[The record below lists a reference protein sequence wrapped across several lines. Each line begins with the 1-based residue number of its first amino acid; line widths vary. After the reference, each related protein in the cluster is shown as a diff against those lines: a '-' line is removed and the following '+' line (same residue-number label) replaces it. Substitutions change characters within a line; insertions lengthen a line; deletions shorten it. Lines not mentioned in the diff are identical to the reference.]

1 MNAQIRAI
9 VSRALKEDMPQGDIT
24 VEALFADQ
32 RAGARLIAKEQGIVS
47 GLEVAREV
55 FFQIDPNTVFETSLK
70 DGVAVSRGDVIASV
84 SGLAA
89 SLLKAER
96 VALNFL
102 QRMSGIATTTRRYQD
117 ACAGT
122 KASIHDT
129 RKTTPGLRVL
139 DKQAVRDGG
148 GKNHRLNLST
158 MAMLKDNH
166 LAVSRS
172 IKDAVDKVRS
182 RVGEDILIEVE
193 VETVKAF
200 LEAWRTDCD
209 IIMLDNMPVDFMAEC
224 VRVNRGKKVL
234 EASGNMTLDRI
245 PEVAATGV
253 DMISVGALTHS
264 VKALDIS
271 MRFLQILPGTVAK

>member
-1 MNAQIRAI
+1 MNAQIKAI
-9 VSRALKEDMPQGDIT
+9 VARALKEDLPQGDIT
-24 VEALFADQ
+24 VDALFSTETAD
-32 RAGARLIAKEQGIVS
+32 ARLIAKEDGIVS

-55 FFQIDPNTVFETSLK
+55 FAQIDPNTRFETAFA
-70 DGVAVSRGDVIASV
+70 DGQAVRRGDVIASV
-84 SGLAA
+84 SGLAC

-139 DKQAVRDGG
+139 EKQAVRDGG

-166 LAVSRS
+166 LAASRS
-172 IKDAVDKVRS
+172 MQGAVAKVRS
-182 RVGEDILIEVE
+182 HVGEDILIEVE

-224 VRVNRGKKVL
+224 VRLNRGKKVL
-234 EASGNMTLDRI
+234 EASGNMTLERI

-271 MRFLQILPGTVAK
+271 MRFSQIAPGTVRS